1 TLINETASSPG
12 YGISYL
18 NTESGRRIEWS
29 IRQASGPQTIY
40 YKAQFL
46 VDPQAKAVQIPPTQP
61 ITKPAFDGPEESAA
75 IALIDSASQRS

>member
-1 TLINETASSPG
+1 M
-12 YGISYL
+12 
-18 NTESGRRIEWS
+18 WS

-46 VDPQAKAVQIPPTQP
+46 VDPQANAVEIPPTQP

-75 IALIDSASQRS
+75 IALIDSASQRSADHVTFARELIKGLNDLDGQ